1 MNRYKRAFSMLG
13 SYETDRLILRRIEKK
28 DLSDLHELC
37 SDRNVTRWLLWSEH
51 KSREYTRGFI
61 EAVLRGYK
69 DLTYFEYAIVYKE
82 NMKVIGTC
90 GFAVIDEE
98 NSSAELG
105 YVVSPAYSGMGIAT
119 EASFVMLG
127 IAFEELGLSRVYAR
141 YMTEN
146 KASGRVMEKLGMTYE
161 GLQRRELF
169 VKGEFRDIIHYSIL
183 KNEYFESDARL
194 LYGIRSMGD
203 KKKSF
208 FGFWL

>member
-37 SDRNVTRWLLWSEH
+37 SDRNVTRWLLRSEH

-141 YMTEN
+141 YMIEN
-146 KASGRVMEKLGMTYE
+146 KASGRVMEKLGMKFE
-161 GLQRRELF
+161 GVARKSICVNGVYRDVGTCAILASEF
-169 VKGEFRDIIHYSIL
+169 KG
-183 KNEYFESDARL
+183 
-194 LYGIRSMGD
+194 
-203 KKKSF
+203 
-208 FGFWL
+208 